1 MSVHISIR
9 SWSSS
14 VFPYWLPVSLLLL
27 DWYSFLAKQMNLCLD
42 LSSSLVWKYTCS
54 YCSQKTEVQHICR
67 SDCLT
72 HMDIIHYIFF
82 LLQNYNCAMGWPQL
96 AAKLSPICSLTP
108 CLSGTGREEKI
119 GTTGVR
125 NLWVSIK
132 TGRSLTDYCH
142 RQNRLALEEMK
153 LFIADYNFCQ
163 LNLPI

>member
-1 MSVHISIR
+1 MSVHIFVR
-9 SWSSS
+9 SWSFS

-42 LSSSLVWKYTCS
+42 PSSSLVWKYTCS

-67 SDCLT
+67 SDCLP
-72 HMDIIHYIFF
+72 HMDIIHDIFF

-96 AAKLSPICSLTP
+96 AAKLPPICSLTP

-125 NLWVSIK
+125 KLVSQHKDREITYWLLSQTK
-132 TGRSLTDYCH
+132 QACLGGNEILYCW
-142 RQNRLALEEMK
+142 L
-153 LFIADYNFCQ
+153 
-163 LNLPI
+163 